1 MAKGT
6 VKGSRK
12 SVRKFLTPVQGSR
25 AYIVFN
31 KPTWGEIRETVADV
45 RKKTKK
51 YISATIDR
59 SKARVAEASEQA
71 SEVEDKLSTT
81 LWDLACERFKDWNWV
96 DDDGNLLDPLPEVEV
111 DDLYGDEVQ
120 EIFEAVQKMYM
131 MSDEDEGDEGN

>member
-1 MAKGT
+1 MVKGKA
-6 VKGSRK
+6 KGSRK
-12 SVRKFLTPVQGSR
+12 SVRKFPTPVQGSR

-51 YISATIDR
+51 YLSATVDR
-59 SKARVAEASEQA
+59 SKARVAIAPEVASDT
-71 SEVEDKLSTT
+71 EDKLSTT
-81 LWDLACERFKDWNWV
+81 LWELACAQFNDWNWV
-96 DDDGNLLDPLPEVEV
+96 DDDGNLLDPLPDVTL

-131 MSDEDEGDEGN
+131 MSDEDEDDEGN